1 MLYESTFIT
10 VYSVV
15 ICFILGGCMGS
26 FLNCMSWRIVH
37 GEGLGGRSH
46 CDSCGHVLG
55 ALDLIPILS
64 YIINK
69 GKCRYC
75 GVKLSRRHLVAEAI
89 SAIVFVSILLKFNI
103 SFQALKFMLFACIL
117 LAASFADLEGYIIP
131 DRFIISGIVVYAG
144 CLIYD
149 SSAWLDGLAGG
160 VIVAGGTLIVV
171 LIFEKVKG
179 VEAMGGGDIKLLF
192 VTGLF
197 LGLAANVLCLIL
209 ACLIGIIF
217 GLAAGSQRSEEPT
230 GSESDERRTGPGS
243 EEPQSQESDER
254 CGRSGGAEHALP
266 ELAEQLESP
275 AQCTGCPE
283 GSSPEGDSEEMAP
296 GAFPWGPSIAIAAWI
311 SMLCGSELANWYLS
325 LL

>member
-217 GLAAGSQRSEEPT
+217 GLA
-230 GSESDERRTGPGS
+230 ESARS

>member
-10 VYSVV
+10 VYSVIV
-15 ICFILGGCMGS
+15 CFILGGCMGS
-26 FLNCMSWRIVH
+26 FLNCMAWRIVH

-160 VIVAGGTLIVV
+160 FIVAGGTLIVV

-209 ACLIGIIF
+209 ACLIGIVF
-217 GLAAGSQRSEEPT
+217 GLASA
-230 GSESDERRTGPGS
+230 
-243 EEPQSQESDER
+243 
-254 CGRSGGAEHALP
+254 GGAEQALP
-266 ELAEQLESP
+266 EFAEQLESP
-275 AQCTGCPE
+275 AQDTGCPE
-283 GSSPEGDSEEMAP
+283 DAPPEGQPEEMAP